1 MRYNTVKPVAHL
13 RVEMVYA
20 PHLPVAPRTP
30 GHLHLQPGSLFCHL
44 SHLLFKKPIEQFPK
58 AGVNST
64 GWHSPSGLYAAPF
77 WQRLIIWPHVTIS
90 RFGHCSMVLA
100 GQPGKPNRA
109 MELMPLAWRP
119 VHRPRVQQRCENVRD
134 PLRGCLKV
142 ASACI
147 IVSNCYSCCSF
158 MFL

>member
-64 GWHSPSGLYAAPF
+64 G
-77 WQRLIIWPHVTIS
+77 
-90 RFGHCSMVLA
+90 
-100 GQPGKPNRA
+100 
-109 MELMPLAWRP
+109 
-119 VHRPRVQQRCENVRD
+119 
-134 PLRGCLKV
+134 
-142 ASACI
+142 
-147 IVSNCYSCCSF
+147 
-158 MFL
+158 